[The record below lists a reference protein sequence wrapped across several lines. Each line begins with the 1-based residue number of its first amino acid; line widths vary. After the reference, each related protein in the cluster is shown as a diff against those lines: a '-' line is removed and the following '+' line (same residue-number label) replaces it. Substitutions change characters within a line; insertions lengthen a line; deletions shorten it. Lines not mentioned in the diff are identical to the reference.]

1 MIYTIKR
8 SKIKELGI
16 EKFNVVL
23 SIDNDFYVESN
34 QKLNAP
40 FVKSNFTKQELLDVL
55 REQKDLKIA
64 ELNLECDNSLKS
76 FISVALGTPHSYNIT
91 LEDQLNLLSLVV
103 ANLSGFFRCKKL
115 DEEIAMNK
123 LHTKEQIKKV
133 FKDGLEFKSSL
144 LNACGNLK
152 LYVETLNDI
161 NLIKALKFENYN
173 LKKQS
178 IDIPVVEYPK
188 DENTKHILN

>member
-16 EKFNVVL
+16 EKFNVIL
-23 SIDNDFYVESN
+23 SIDNDFYIESN
-34 QKLNAP
+34 QKLKEP
-40 FVKSNFTKQELLDVL
+40 FTKSNFTKQDLQDVL

-64 ELNLECDNSLKS
+64 ELNLACDNSLKS
-76 FISVALGTPHSYNIT
+76 FISAALGEAHYYNVT

-103 ANLSGFFRCKKL
+103 ADLSSFFRCKKVG
-115 DEEIAMNK
+115 ENIFMNK
-123 LHTKEQIKKV
+123 LHTKDQIKKV
-133 FKDGLEFKSSL
+133 FNDGLIFKSSL

-152 LYVETLNDI
+152 LYLESLNDI

-173 LKKQS
+173 LKKQN